1 MTTSF
6 YESNRTNTE
15 SRWDSEV
22 RTIVE
27 PALARYTADPA
38 KLRESSFSILYQ
50 AVLAWGPE
58 RITPYADRIAPL
70 LGPAFVARAANEP
83 KSIAD
88 LGVGQLANL
97 LACCGYPD
105 ETPAIREWLREIRTS
120 SHDESTRR
128 HWERAFAALALDVRP
143 VYRALGGA
151 DPKEPLPLEP
161 SRAFGGNVQGLVR
174 YLGAAVEHH
183 LTFAAVEPA
192 WRELLGNFDRHESS
206 RQLFRDTLF
215 WIGRVVHHR
224 IGGAP
229 LGSVAEWVHEQVVA
243 YAS

>member
-1 MTTSF
+1 MSTSF
-6 YESNRTNTE
+6 YDFVRINTE
-15 SRWDSEV
+15 ERWDWEV
-22 RTIVE
+22 QRSVE
-27 PALARYTADPA
+27 PAIARYTADPA
-38 KLRESSFSILYQ
+38 RLDESPFSILY
-50 AVLAWGPE
+50 AGVLVWGPDK
-58 RITPYADRIAPL
+58 ITPYADRIAPL
-70 LGPAFVARAANEP
+70 LQRALAARAGNEP

-120 SHDESTRR
+120 SHDESTRE
-128 HWERAFAALALDVRP
+128 HWEREFAALALDVRP

>member
-1 MTTSF
+1 MTMSF
-6 YESNRTNTE
+6 YESNRTNAE

-70 LGPAFVARAANEP
+70 LGPALAARATNEP
-83 KSIAD
+83 KSTAD

-97 LACCGYPD
+97 LACCSYPD
-105 ETPAIREWLREIRTS
+105 ESPAIRDWLREIRTS
-120 SHDESTRR
+120 SREESTSD

-143 VYRALGGA
+143 VYRALAGA
-151 DPKEPLPLEP
+151 DPKAPLPLEQ
-161 SRAFGGNVQGLVR
+161 RQAFGGNVQGLLR
-174 YLGAAVEHH
+174 YLGAAVEHD
-183 LTFAAVEPA
+183 LKFAAVEPA
-192 WRELLGNFDRHESS
+192 WRELLTNFDRHESS
-206 RQLFRDTLF
+206 QQLFRNTLF
-215 WIGRVVHHR
+215 WIGRIVHHQ

-229 LGSVAEWVHEQVVA
+229 LGSVAEWVHEQVA
-243 YAS
+243 TYAS